1 MQSKQQTVTNLLDNL
16 HTVKNWQDAFEIGSL
31 LYDKT
36 DGENDPA
43 ILSAFQT
50 AFDKGLNVLSAKE
63 EFLKAKQI
71 VARLHFKYQ
80 DYDEAKNDMF
90 LLLENDD
97 DQPDWVHLNF
107 AAAQVFTDDLE
118 IIAALPFKFFEHLD
132 HIDLRNSDDVTRRNS
147 IFKNYLSYITCAATE
162 GKITDVEH
170 ISIIKKAIKY
180 DLNESEEL
188 KAFCDWF
195 APGYDIPPLSKLSG
209 TEAIQKIHDL
219 QVKLKEQEEVIAL
232 YKNEYD
238 KLLEAIHVKDTH
250 LLDLK
255 KQNEDIIKQ
264 NENELAKYRE
274 KLEEAQAINE
284 RLKLENAKNVSK
296 DKDGEGSITT
306 VETTETIDGH
316 RLLAPNRKILVIGG
330 SEVKESV
337 LMGIA
342 KKDFLFEKRD
352 LDYILDYDKI
362 KNQTDRIKPYSS
374 VYSGIIVGPC
384 PHKTGG
390 IGDYNSFISRLI
402 NEEGY
407 PFTIEARDVG
417 GALKISKDSFRR
429 ALEKMINHLATI
441 A

>member
-1 MQSKQQTVTNLLDNL
+1 MQSKQQTITNLLDNL
-16 HTVKNWQDAFEIGSL
+16 HTVTNWQEAFDIGSS

-36 DGENDPA
+36 DGDKDTA
-43 ILSAFQT
+43 ILNAFQT
-50 AFDKGLNVLSAKE
+50 AFDRGLNVLSAKE

-90 LLLENDD
+90 LLLENDN

-118 IIAALPFKFFEHLD
+118 IIAALPLNFFKHLD
-132 HIDLRNSDDVTRRNS
+132 HIDLSNSDDVTRRNS

-162 GKITDVEH
+162 DKITNVEH
-170 ISIIKKAIKY
+170 IEIIKKAIKY

-188 KAFCDWF
+188 KAFCDLF
-195 APGYDIPPLSKLSG
+195 APGYTIPPLPKLSNS
-209 TEAIQKIHDL
+209 EALQKIHDL
-219 QVKLKEQEEVIAL
+219 QFKLKEQEELVEL
-232 YKNEYD
+232 YKREYD
-238 KLLEAIHVKDTH
+238 KLLEAIQTKETH

-255 KQNEDIIKQ
+255 KQNDKILEQ
-264 NENELAKYRE
+264 NEKELISYRK
-274 KLEEAQAINE
+274 KLAEAQSINE
-284 RLKLENAKNVSK
+284 QLKQENA
-296 DKDGEGSITT
+296 ELITKKEKGNDSA
-306 VETTETIDGH
+306 VETTEVINGH

-330 SEVKESV
+330 SEVKENV
-337 LMGIA
+337 LRGIA

-374 VYSGIIVGPC
+374 AYSGIIVGPC

-390 IGDYNSFISRLI
+390 IGDYTSFVSKLA

-407 PFTIEARDVG
+407 PFTIEARDAG
-417 GALKISKDSFRR
+417 GSLKISKDSFRK
-429 ALEKMINHLATI
+429 ALEKLINHLVSI

>member
-1 MQSKQQTVTNLLDNL
+1 MQGKQQTITNLLNNL
-16 HTVKNWQDAFEIGSL
+16 QTVTNWQDAFEIGKT
-31 LYDKT
+31 LYEKT
-36 DGENDPA
+36 DGDKDPEV
-43 ILSAFQT
+43 LSAFQT
-50 AFDKGLNVLSAKE
+50 AFDRGLNVLSAKE

-90 LLLENDD
+90 LLLENDN

-132 HIDLRNSDDVTRRNS
+132 HIDFKNSDDVTRRNS
-147 IFKNYLSYITCAATE
+147 IFKNYLSYITCAAAE
-162 GKITDVEH
+162 DKITGVDH
-170 ISIIKKAIKY
+170 IEIIKKAIKY

-188 KAFCDWF
+188 KAFCDLF
-195 APGYDIPPLSKLSG
+195 APGYDIPPLPKLSG
-209 TEAIQKIHDL
+209 TEATQKIHDL
-219 QVKLKEQEEVIAL
+219 QTKLKEQEEIIAL
-232 YKNEYD
+232 YKKEYD
-238 KLLEAIHVKDTH
+238 ELLETIHEKDTH

-255 KQNEDIIKQ
+255 KQNEEIIQQ

-284 RLKLENAKNVSK
+284 RLKLENEKHISKNE
-296 DKDGEGSITT
+296 EGSIIAA
-306 VETTETIDGH
+306 ETIEIIDGH
-316 RLLAPNRKILVIGG
+316 KLLAPNRKILVIGG
-330 SEVKESV
+330 SEVKENV
-337 LMGIA
+337 LRGIA

-352 LDYILDYDKI
+352 LDFILEYDKI

-374 VYSGIIVGPC
+374 AYSGIIVGPC
-384 PHKTGG
+384 PHKSGG
-390 IGDYNSFISRLI
+390 SGDYASFISKLA

-417 GALKISKDSFRR
+417 GTLKISKDSFRR
-429 ALEKMINHLATI
+429 ALGSMVNHLATI